1 MCAVRFI
8 LISLFFISCAPM
20 PRYYNHRFRRGY
32 PTHIVG
38 IASYYAD
45 DFDGKPTASGEI
57 FDMNKLTAAH
67 KELPLGTIA
76 RITNPAN
83 GLSVVVKINDRGPF
97 IPGREIDI
105 SKGAAEKIGLIDKGT
120 ATVLIDV
127 LELP

>member
-1 MCAVRFI
+1 
-8 LISLFFISCAPM
+8 M